1 MQVPYSLE
9 LTDNST
15 PTGTKLEI
23 SLLRVDE
30 TNFDMSK
37 VRTSSIGVISPL
49 SSLLQQMGKRIG
61 HNQQED
67 EDQQDPG
74 FVLNTQTEDG
84 AVDGDV
90 ASAILDEFTLRATL
104 KLNGDKLD
112 LRVYQYG
119 NVKPY
124 IKIVDTYPN
133 QLQQL
138 YADIRFFPR
147 RKGAFANLPVDGR
160 RAYTWISANSGVAV
174 YDRNFR
180 ISPYGMDSN
189 DWLRIDADSARNRR
203 DPRSSIAAKH
213 FPMSLEERGA
223 TSENWMLR
231 LPQSAQLVGLVSV
244 EGRRISDVDPN
255 KDEGLIASADREGF
269 VENKAFLN
277 LYDLIR
283 GTVEAIAYV
292 DRRIQQKQEQLYRE
306 YLLNSIR
313 EEAKIAISEIRDNP
327 NISNLD
333 KKRIIDSIAQTQI
346 FAEEQEETTR
356 ERQRQLEIMSLLGVI
371 AGFMTHEFGVA
382 LQELETAHT
391 KLTEI
396 GKRDPIFMLDAMEF
410 AVHIANLKEFV
421 TYASGYI
428 RGTKKRPSKPYPA
441 KPRIQQV
448 SRIFGR
454 YAKER
459 NIDVVVD
466 VENDVMAP
474 FVPVSLY
481 NGISLNLYTNALKS
495 VTAKMGFN
503 RGQIAFRAWND
514 KKWHYLEVLDT
525 GIGIPSALEKR
536 VFDPLFTTT
545 QSQNDPLGS
554 GMGLGLTLVKRSVE
568 SFGGRAEIVNPPP
581 GFSTCVT
588 NSTTSYGGVNQMSS
602 TKSNLSILLVD
613 DNSRYLQ
620 NLKFTL
626 MDSLQQE
633 NVNIRAWNP
642 KPKSDYLDLVGEF
655 ESFIDENTI
664 LVATDYDLTRSG
676 IRGFFGDTV
685 VGWCRRRFIPVGD
698 FSRANA
704 TALTEKPD
712 LFELRIPANNV
723 EGARYIANVYRGF
736 STIRNALSKNAMSL
750 GSKLS
755 LSAVLAELLERP
767 HLDSH
772 FSLYMSRIVMNNSA
786 IVEHVRPSTGHGNKG
801 TPSKIQVV
809 TYLLGHILINAILRY
824 PGPILSE
831 RSLCA
836 YLATSNSQAK
846 NLKKLFSDAVY
857 KGPFGE
863 EGNYFW
869 LEDIECNP

>member
-1 MQVPYSLE
+1 MTAIILQQGKLSFTIESRILRELGERLVKRPEIAVVELIKNAYDADATECSVVCDFNKSISVVDNGCGMNLDTFTTGWMRIGTSSKESIEFSERYFRRITGEKGIGRFAVRFLGRKLHLESVADDPEKKHRTRLIADFDWPEFDKNEDLGKVQVPYSLE

-30 TNFDMSK
+30 TNFEMSK

-61 HNQQED
+61 HDQQED

-74 FVLNTQTEDG
+74 FVLNTQTEDE

-90 ASAILDEFTLRATL
+90 ASAVLNEFTLRATL

-160 RAYTWISANSGVAV
+160 RAYSWISANSGVAV

-213 FPMSLEERGA
+213 FPMSFEERGA

-244 EGRRISDVDPN
+244 EGRRISDVNPN
-255 KDEGLIASADREGF
+255 KDEGLVASADREGF

-306 YLLNSIR
+306 YLLKSIR
-313 EEAKIAISEIRDNP
+313 EEAKIAINEVRDNP
-327 NISNLD
+327 NISKLD
-333 KKRIIDSIAQTQI
+333 KKRIIDAIAQTQI

-382 LQELETAHT
+382 LQELETTHT
-391 KLTEI
+391 KLAEI
-396 GKRDPIFMLDAMEF
+396 GKRDPSFMLVAMEF
-410 AVHIANLKEFV
+410 EVHIANLKEFV

-428 RGTKKRPSKPYPA
+428 RGTKTRPSKPYPA

-459 NIDVVVD
+459 NIEVVVD

-495 VTAKMGFN
+495 VTAKMGSD

-525 GIGIPSALEKR
+525 GIGIPSALERR

-545 QSQNDPLGS
+545 QSQHDPLGS

-581 GFSTCVT
+581 GFSTCV
-588 NSTTSYGGVNQMSS
+588 
-602 TKSNLSILLVD
+602 
-613 DNSRYLQ
+613 R
-620 NLKFTL
+620 
-626 MDSLQQE
+626 
-633 NVNIRAWNP
+633 IR
-642 KPKSDYLDLVGEF
+642 L
-655 ESFIDENTI
+655 
-664 LVATDYDLTRSG
+664 
-676 IRGFFGDTV
+676 
-685 VGWCRRRFIPVGD
+685 PV
-698 FSRANA
+698 
-704 TALTEKPD
+704 TE
-712 LFELRIPANNV
+712 A
-723 EGARYIANVYRGF
+723 
-736 STIRNALSKNAMSL
+736 
-750 GSKLS
+750 
-755 LSAVLAELLERP
+755 
-767 HLDSH
+767 
-772 FSLYMSRIVMNNSA
+772 
-786 IVEHVRPSTGHGNKG
+786 
-801 TPSKIQVV
+801 
-809 TYLLGHILINAILRY
+809 
-824 PGPILSE
+824 
-831 RSLCA
+831 
-836 YLATSNSQAK
+836 
-846 NLKKLFSDAVY
+846 
-857 KGPFGE
+857 
-863 EGNYFW
+863 
-869 LEDIECNP
+869 